1 MAPTKDNWTLE
12 IGEDCCFHSGN
23 RVAITTS
30 GEDDGESW
38 DATVAELWP
47 ADDDEDIRCGRLIA
61 AAPDLLAACQQITA
75 AHDNGWRILDA
86 ISLARNAAA
95 KATGTPAETSAPDD
109 PTQSD
114 LRTAHATLV
123 KDAIDANEHMT
134 KQQGTIAAL
143 LEALRAMT
151 ANTRAETPEA
161 IAAFDLAERAI
172 SRATNGTMSEPA
184 QAIERHIAEAQQDM
198 PLPDLLAA
206 MDNCLDDVIRLAER
220 ALLQVNDKVKS

>member
-12 IGEDCCFHSGN
+12 IGEDRCFHSGN

-109 PTQSD
+109 PTQHNAV
-114 LRTAHATLV
+114 TADS
-123 KDAIDANEHMT
+123 KP
-134 KQQGTIAAL
+134 AL
-143 LEALRAMT
+143 CPHCYQP
-151 ANTRAETPEA
+151 TPA
-161 IAAFDLAERAI
+161 
-172 SRATNGTMSEPA
+172 A
-184 QAIERHIAEAQQDM
+184 QAIERHIADAQQDM

-206 MDNCLDDVIRLAER
+206 ILRRAERARSYGRLMLSTKDNCLDDVIRLAER